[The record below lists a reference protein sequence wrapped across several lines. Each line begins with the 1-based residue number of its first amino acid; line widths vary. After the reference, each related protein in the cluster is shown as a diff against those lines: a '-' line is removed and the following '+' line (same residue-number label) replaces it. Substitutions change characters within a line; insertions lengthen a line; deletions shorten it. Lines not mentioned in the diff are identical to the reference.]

1 MVPFHIGHLPSASMN
16 SLVFFLQLK
25 DRLKAILA
33 ALIKLTAHPLLSAIS
48 RCDQFIYDIV

>member
-1 MVPFHIGHLPSASMN
+1 MVAFHIGDLPSASMN

-33 ALIKLTAHPLLSAIS
+33 ALIKLTAHPT
-48 RCDQFIYDIV
+48 